1 MSWFTESNR
10 YKHFLLAIP
19 FGVVFT
25 ILCALGLALG
35 MEFKDC
41 HYANGDKPL
50 RDWNWSN
57 WDWLDFA
64 ATILGG
70 LVGQIIQIAIILP
83 FIL

>member
-41 HYANGDKPL
+41 HYVNGDRL
-50 RDWNWSN
+50 LMDWNWSN
-57 WDWLDFA
+57 WDWLDLT

-70 LVGQIIQIAIILP
+70 LVGQVIQIAIILP

>member
-41 HYANGDKPL
+41 HYANGDKSL
-50 RDWNWSN
+50 RDWDWSN